1 MKYTGHFL
9 VYVAIIGI
17 ILLALAFTLVGFGF
31 AKGFDIGHES
41 GYTAEYSMGQLKVK
55 AETGLMVATWEL
67 ENVDKDVSADAEE
80 IITRL
85 MDDLIMPCPPL
96 PITYDDGTF
105 AFLEWS
111 GIAQLAYLIDS
122 IGEK

>member
-1 MKYTGHFL
+1 MKYTGHLL
-9 VYVAIIGI
+9 VVCVATVVIM
-17 ILLALAFTLVGFGF
+17 LAFTLVGFGF

-41 GYTAEYSMGQLKVK
+41 GYAHGYSMGQLKVK

-67 ENVDKDVSADAEE
+67 ENIDKDVSADAEE

-85 MDDLIMPCPPL
+85 TDDLIMPCRPL
-96 PITYDDGTF
+96 PITYDDGIF

-111 GIAQLAYLIDS
+111 GIVRLAYLIDS

>member
-1 MKYTGHFL
+1 MKYTGHLL
-9 VYVAIIGI
+9 VVCIATVVIM
-17 ILLALAFTLVGFGF
+17 LAFTLVGFGF

-41 GYTAEYSMGQLKVK
+41 GYAHGYSMGQLKVK

-67 ENVDKDVSADAEE
+67 ENIDQDVSADADE

-85 MDDLIMPCPPL
+85 MDDLIMSCPPL

-105 AFLEWS
+105 AFLECS
-111 GIAQLAYLIDS
+111 GIARLAYLIDS
-122 IGEK
+122 IGKK